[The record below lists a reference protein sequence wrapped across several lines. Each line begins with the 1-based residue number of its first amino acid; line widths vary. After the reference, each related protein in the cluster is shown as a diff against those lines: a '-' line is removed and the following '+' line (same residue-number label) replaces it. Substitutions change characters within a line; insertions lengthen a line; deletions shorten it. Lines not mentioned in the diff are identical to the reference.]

1 MIQVFRF
8 DKSLVESSEYTLL
21 TGSEKNR
28 FFLKRILYLILMIY
42 STLFLAVAIP
52 FVKTPFIPIYF
63 IGSLASTLY
72 AIRLVNYFIKAG
84 RFSSG
89 KIRISEEEI
98 EVTGNE
104 DVIKIKT
111 EDIDY
116 VELNILGDIVI
127 KEKGKNTVFPAG
139 ILSGEDRTK
148 LLNSFS
154 DMSPKRTAMYN
165 KIWELLDAV
174 AVALILAV
182 HIIQFIIQAYFIP
195 TGSMKDTLMVGD
207 HLFVEKITYG
217 PIIPQMIGMDKPIH
231 LSFLGIREI
240 KRGDIVIFRPP
251 HETDKDYIKRC
262 IALPGDKFEI
272 KNGKVYINGEKT
284 DESSYV
290 KGETIDPNSKVQGIV
305 PPGNLVVLGDN
316 RENSMDSR
324 YFGYLEIERIKGRA
338 LFLYWNSDQIRKFDF
353 SRIGFIR

>member
-21 TGSEKNR
+21 TGSEKNK
-28 FFLKRILYLILMIY
+28 FFIKRILYLILIIY

-52 FVKTPFIPIYF
+52 FVKTPFLPVYF
-63 IGSLASTLY
+63 IGALASTLY
-72 AIRLVNYFIKAG
+72 AIRLVNYIIKAG
-84 RFSSG
+84 KFNSG
-89 KIRISEEEI
+89 KIRINEEEI
-98 EVTGNE
+98 EVSGNE
-104 DVIKIKT
+104 GTIRINT
-111 EDIDY
+111 EDITY

-127 KEKGKNTVFPAG
+127 KEKEKNTVFPAG
-139 ILSGEDRTK
+139 ILSAEDRTK
-148 LLNSFS
+148 LLDNFS

-165 KIWELLDAV
+165 KVWELFDAV

-182 HIIQFIIQAYFIP
+182 HIIQFIVQAYFIP
-195 TGSMKDTLMVGD
+195 TGSMMDTLKVGD

-217 PIIPQMIGMDKPIH
+217 PIIPQMLGMDKPVH
-231 LSFLGIREI
+231 LDFLGIRKL

-262 IALPGDKFEI
+262 IALPGDKFEV
-272 KNGKVYINGEKT
+272 KNGKVYINGKKT

-305 PPGNLVVLGDN
+305 PEGKIVVMGDN

-324 YFGYLEIERIKGRA
+324 YFGYLDIERIKGRA
-338 LFLYWNSDQIRKFDF
+338 LFLYWNSDQIRKLDF